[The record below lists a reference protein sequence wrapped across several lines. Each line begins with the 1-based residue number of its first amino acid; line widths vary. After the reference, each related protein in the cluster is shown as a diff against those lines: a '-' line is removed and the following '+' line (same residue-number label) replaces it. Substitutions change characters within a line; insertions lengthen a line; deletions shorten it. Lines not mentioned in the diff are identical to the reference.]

1 MLNFDNICFRFLIV
15 VRQPRPTLLGGFSY
29 RGLGI
34 AAVNLHELATNF
46 DVLRTIEFP
55 LIKCPDG
62 SGSIEAS
69 ISVKFVGEADPD
81 DTGSNASDSFSVTDA
96 AEFDSKARKV

>member
-1 MLNFDNICFRFLIV
+1 
-15 VRQPRPTLLGGFSY
+15 LGGFSY

-34 AAVNLHELATNF
+34 AAVNLHELATSF
-46 DVLRTIEFP
+46 EVLTSIEFP

-62 SGSIEAS
+62 SGSIVAS

-81 DTGSNASDSFSVTDA
+81 DNGSIASDSFSVTDA
-96 AEFDSKARKV
+96 AEFESKTRKVQEITCLLIRIE